1 METEDRVNLLAVDDN
16 PSKLLTLS
24 ALLAELGQNVHTA
37 SSGREAL
44 RLILQ
49 HEYAVVLLDV
59 HMPTMDGFETA
70 ALIRQRKSSEHT
82 PIIFVTSYPD
92 DTHAARGYE
101 IGAVDYILAPVEPEV
116 LRTKVMVFVELFKK
130 TAQVKTQASVLERRA
145 TQLQQLTQASLAIN
159 SALSPGQ
166 TLQVAADFA
175 RSILG
180 AHQAVAVA
188 APEEKWSAARS
199 AVSLSPESEKPGE
212 RPVVRDGAA
221 MVALLSTM
229 GVSVRRPR
237 GDDGS
242 GWDEYHVEGRP
253 ARAGWLAAPLTGR
266 DGRPFGLLHVLDKC
280 DGDFRDDEA
289 GVLTQLA
296 QMSSIAIEN
305 AVNAEAREANRMKDE
320 FLTTLSH
327 ELRTPLAAIVGW
339 TRLLRTGRLDA
350 DRTDGALEV
359 IERNVSAQA
368 KLIDDLLDVSRII
381 TGKLRLSLQSAS
393 LSAVIGAAMDSMH
406 LAAEGKQ
413 IEMRFDNHADEED
426 RILGDPDRIQQIVWN
441 LISNSIKFTP
451 PRGRV
456 TVSLRHV
463 DDAFEIEVRDT
474 GQGMSP
480 EFLQHAFDR
489 FRQADSSLTRSHGG
503 LGIGLAIARHLTEL
517 HGGFIAAESPGPGL
531 GSGFLVRLPAVALG
545 VERSVRLEPE
555 PRAAAVE
562 REPGSLDGVRV
573 LLAEDQWDGREL
585 MAEILRSAGCEVVAT
600 GSAQEAFEALPNV
613 RPDVLVSDIGMPGED
628 GYSLLRRIR
637 QGVPDFQ
644 SLPAIAVSAYARE
657 EDRIRS
663 ISAGFQFHL
672 AKPFEP
678 TDLLVAV
685 SRVTHRD
692 PPARPAAE
700 GEVREPPR
708 HRILVVEDHAD
719 VREGLRELLE
729 SSGYE
734 VDVAEDGARG
744 IEQALTHRPRI
755 ALIDIGLP
763 GVDGFGVA
771 QRLRSLVSKEELTLV
786 ALTGH
791 THPDDLLRIV
801 ESGFDAYLPKPISFD
816 RLVALITERLAMLA
830 RTGASASN

>member
-1 METEDRVNLLAVDDN
+1 MESDDRVNLLAVDDN
-16 PSKLLTLS
+16 PAKLLTLS
-24 ALLAELGQNVHTA
+24 TLLAELGQNVMTA

-49 HEYAVVLLDV
+49 HEFAVVLLDV

-70 ALIRQRKSSEHT
+70 SLIRQRKSSEHT

-101 IGAVDYILAPVEPEV
+101 LGAVDYILAPVEPDV

-130 TAQVKTQASVLERRA
+130 TAQIQAQASALERRA
-145 TQLQQLTQASLAIN
+145 TQLHQLTQASLAIN

-180 AHQAVAVA
+180 SHQAVATA

-199 AVSLSPESEKPGE
+199 AVSLSPEAEGLGE
-212 RPVVRDGAA
+212 RVVVRDGAA
-221 MVALLSTM
+221 LVGMLSAM
-229 GVSVRRPR
+229 GGFVRRPR
-237 GDDGS
+237 GDVES
-242 GWDEYHVEGRP
+242 AWDSYHADGRP
-253 ARAGWLAAPLTGR
+253 ASAGWLAVPLTGR
-266 DGRPFGLLHVLDKC
+266 DGRAFGLLHVLDKC
-280 DGDFRDDEA
+280 EGDFRDDDA

-305 AVNAEAREANRMKDE
+305 AINAEAREANRMKDE

-350 DRTDGALEV
+350 GRTVGALEV

-381 TGKLRLSLQSAS
+381 TGKLRLTIQPAS
-393 LSAVIGAAMDSMH
+393 LSTVIGAAMDSMR
-406 LAAEGKQ
+406 LAADGKQ
-413 IEMRFDNHADEED
+413 IEMRFENHTEGEDD

-456 TVSLRHV
+456 TVSLRRRENE
-463 DDAFEIEVRDT
+463 FELEVRDT
-474 GQGMSP
+474 GQGMTA
-480 EFLQHAFDR
+480 EFLSHAFDR

-517 HGGFIAAESPGPGL
+517 HGGSIAAESPGPGL
-531 GSGFLVRLPAVALG
+531 GSGFRVQLPAVALG
-545 VERSVRLEPE
+545 VERSIRSEPE

-562 REPGSLDGVRV
+562 RAPGSLEGIRV
-573 LLAEDQWDGREL
+573 LLAEDQWDGRDL
-585 MAEILRSAGCEVVAT
+585 MAEILRSAGCDVIAT
-600 GSAQEAFEALPNV
+600 GSAQEALEALPGA
-613 RPDVLVSDIGMPGED
+613 RPDVLMSDIGMPGQD
-628 GYSLLRRIR
+628 GYSLLRQVR
-637 QGVPDFQ
+637 QIPDFE

-663 ISAGFQFHL
+663 ISAGFQLHL
-672 AKPFEP
+672 VKPFEP
-678 TDLLVAV
+678 NDLLVAV

-692 PPARPAAE
+692 APAPPVGE
-700 GEVREPPR
+700 GSATEPPR

-729 SSGYE
+729 SSGYAVE
-734 VDVAEDGARG
+734 VAEDGAKG
-744 IEQALTHRPRI
+744 IERALAGKPRI
-755 ALIDIGLP
+755 ALVDLGLP
-763 GVDGFGVA
+763 VVDGFGVA
-771 QRLRSLVSKEELTLV
+771 QKLRSLVPKEELALV
-786 ALTGH
+786 ALTGA
-791 THPDDLLRIV
+791 THADDLRRVV

-816 RLVALITERLAMLA
+816 RLVAVITERLAILSRA
-830 RTGASASN
+830 GASA